1 MTSTPITVIDEGTAR
16 DLAADADGEDLW
28 VGASALAASAWEY
41 KPAGLCRGE
50 LCVPV
55 PARRDAELVRADG
68 AVNLAALARRRGQ
81 PVVHDDARTLW
92 LFDQPGSTQHHLRAS
107 LAAPDFVLP
116 DLDGHL
122 HTLAAERGKKVLLVS
137 WASW

>member
-16 DLAADADGEDLW
+16 DFAAEADGEDLW
-28 VGASALAASAWEY
+28 VGASALAASAWER
-41 KPAGLCRGE
+41 KSAGLCRGE

-55 PARRDAELVRADG
+55 PAGRDAELVRADG
-68 AVNLAALARRRGQ
+68 AVNLAALARLRGQ
-81 PVVHDDARTLW
+81 PVVRDDARTLW
-92 LFDQPGSTQHHLRAS
+92 LFDQPVSTQHHLRAS

-116 DLDGHL
+116 DLDGHH
-122 HTLAAERGKKVLLVS
+122 HTLAAERGRKVLLVS